1 MGKINLNRVILGG
14 IVAGIVIDLFEWV
27 TNGVIL
33 QSQWADVMTGLGKS
47 GVISIK
53 QILAFNAWGLAVGIL
68 TVWAYAAMRPRLG
81 AGARTG
87 ALAGLLIWATAYVLG
102 GAAPVILHILPI
114 GLMATTLA
122 VGLVEAIV
130 AGCVGAYFY
139 KEEAAEGLKTSAARA

>member
-1 MGKINLNRVILGG
+1 MGKINLGRVILGG
-14 IVAGIVIDLFEWV
+14 IVAGIVINLIEWV

-47 GVISIK
+47 GVISLK
-53 QILAFNAWGLAVGIL
+53 QILAFNAWGFAVGIL
-68 TVWAYAAMRPRLG
+68 TVWAYAAIRPRFG
-81 AGARTG
+81 AGPRTG
-87 ALAGLLIWATAYVLG
+87 AMAGSLIWASAYVLG
-102 GAAPVILHILPI
+102 GATPVFLHLIPV